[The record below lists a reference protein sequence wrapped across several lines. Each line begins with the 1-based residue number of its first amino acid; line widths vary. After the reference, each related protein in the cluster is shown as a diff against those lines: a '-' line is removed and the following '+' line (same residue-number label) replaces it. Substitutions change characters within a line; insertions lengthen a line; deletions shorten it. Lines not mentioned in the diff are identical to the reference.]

1 LIIRDVREHLTMC
14 IHHFARFMAG
24 LLRSLGGEAADVQQ
38 DRPLSAAE
46 KLDRDMMGRCIELSK
61 QAAAYRELPF
71 ASIICDGDEI
81 LAEVTNRVFRRS
93 DVTQH
98 AEFLAV
104 SEAQSAYG
112 RKRLANCTIY
122 SNVEPCVMCSMSIRE
137 AGIARVVFAIRSA
150 HMGGYSKWNVIED
163 RGLSS
168 ATRGYYR
175 KPPVVITGLMTQEA
189 EKVWRNWNP
198 IIWTV
203 IKWRGLFG
211 GQFTRSARSSA

>member
-1 LIIRDVREHLTMC
+1 MC
-14 IHHFARFMAG
+14 IHHFARFMTG
-24 LLRSLGGEAADVQQ
+24 LMRAPAEAAAGSEQE
-38 DRPLSAAE
+38 RPLSAAE
-46 KLDRDMMGRCIELSK
+46 KLDLDMMGRCIELSK
-61 QAAAYRELPF
+61 QAAAHRELPF
-71 ASIICDGDEI
+71 AAMICDGEEV
-81 LAEVTNRVFRRS
+81 LTEVTNRVFRRS

-104 SEAQSAYG
+104 SEAQRAYG

-150 HMGGYSKWNVIED
+150 HMGGYSKWNVLGD
-163 RGLSS
+163 HGMSS

-175 KPPVVITGLMTQEA
+175 KPPVVITGLMMAEA

-211 GQFTRSARSSA
+211 GQFARHVAS

>member
-1 LIIRDVREHLTMC
+1 MC
-14 IHHFARFMAG
+14 IHHFIRSVAG
-24 LLRSLGGEAADVQQ
+24 LLRSPDEETADTQP
-38 DRPLSAAE
+38 DRPLSAGE
-46 KLDRDMMGRCIELSK
+46 KLDLDMMGGCIELSK
-61 QAAAYRELPF
+61 QAAASGELPF
-71 ASIICDGDEI
+71 ASMICDGEEI
-81 LAEVTNRVFRRS
+81 LAKVTNRVFRRS

-104 SEAQSAYG
+104 SEAQRAYG
-112 RKRLANCTIY
+112 RRRLANCTIY

-137 AGIARVVFAIRSA
+137 AGIARVVFSIRSA
-150 HMGGYSKWNVIED
+150 HMGGYSKWNVLED

-175 KPPVVITGLMTQEA
+175 KPPVVIPGLMMQEA
-189 EKVWRNWNP
+189 ERVWRNWNP

-211 GQFTRSARSSA
+211 GEFAGARHSPA

>member
-1 LIIRDVREHLTMC
+1 MC
-14 IHHFARFMAG
+14 IHHFARSIAG
-24 LLRSLGGEAADVQQ
+24 LLRSREDEAANSQP
-38 DRPLSAAE
+38 DRPLSDLE
-46 KLDRDMMGRCIELSK
+46 KLDLDMMGRCIELSK
-61 QAAAYRELPF
+61 QAAAHGELPF
-71 ASIICDGDEI
+71 ASMICDGEQI

-104 SEAQSAYG
+104 SEAQRAFG

-137 AGIARVVFAIRSA
+137 AGIARVVFSIRSA
-150 HMGGYSKWNVIED
+150 HMGGYSKWNVLED
-163 RGLSS
+163 RGMSR

-175 KPPVVITGLMTQEA
+175 KPPIVITGLMMQEA

-211 GQFTRSARSSA
+211 GQFARAGHAPA

>member
-1 LIIRDVREHLTMC
+1 MC
-14 IHHFARFMAG
+14 IHHVTRFMTG
-24 LLRSLGGEAADVQQ
+24 LLRSPQEETVGAQQ
-38 DRPLSAAE
+38 ERPLSAGE
-46 KLDRDMMGRCIELSK
+46 KLDLDMMGRCIELSK
-61 QAAAYRELPF
+61 QAAAHRELPF
-71 ASIICDGDEI
+71 AAMICDGDEV
-81 LAEVTNRVFRRS
+81 LTEVTNHVFRRS

-104 SEAQSAYG
+104 SEAQRAYG

-137 AGIARVVFAIRSA
+137 AGLARVVFAIRSA
-150 HMGGYSKWNVIED
+150 YMGGYSKWNVLED
-163 RGLSS
+163 GGMSS

-175 KPPVVITGLMTQEA
+175 KPPVVVTGLMMQEA

-198 IIWTV
+198 IMWTV

-211 GQFTRSARSSA
+211 GQFARAGRLPA

>member
-1 LIIRDVREHLTMC
+1 MC
-14 IHHFARFMAG
+14 IHHFISSMAG
-24 LLRSLGGEAADVQQ
+24 LLRRSEKQAARTHQ
-38 DRPLSAAE
+38 DRPLSAGE
-46 KLDRDMMGRCIELSK
+46 QLDLGMMSRCIELSK
-61 QAAAYRELPF
+61 QAAASGELPF
-71 ASIICDGDEI
+71 AAMICDGEEV

-104 SEAQSAYG
+104 SEAQRAYG
-112 RKRLANCTIY
+112 RRRLANCTIY

-150 HMGGYSKWNVIED
+150 HMGGYSKWNVLED
-163 RGLSS
+163 CGLSS

-175 KPPVVITGLMTQEA
+175 RPPIVITGLMMREA

-211 GQFTRSARSSA
+211 GEFVRAGHSPA

>member
-1 LIIRDVREHLTMC
+1 MC
-14 IHHFARFMAG
+14 IHYFVRSMAG
-24 LLRSLGGEAADVQQ
+24 LLRSPQKEAADTQRG
-38 DRPLSAAE
+38 RPLSARE
-46 KLDRDMMGRCIELSK
+46 KLDLDMMDRCIELSK
-61 QAAAYRELPF
+61 QAAAAGELPF
-71 ASIICDGDEI
+71 ASMICDGEEI
-81 LAEVTNRVFRRS
+81 LAAVTNRVFRRS

-104 SEAQSAYG
+104 SETQRAYG

-150 HMGGYSKWNVIED
+150 HMGGYSKWNVLED
-163 RGLSS
+163 RGMSS

-175 KPPVVITGLMTQEA
+175 KPPVVITGLLMREA

-211 GQFTRSARSSA
+211 GQFARSGRSPARIVSG

>member
-1 LIIRDVREHLTMC
+1 M
-14 IHHFARFMAG
+14 HHVTSFMAG
-24 LLRSLGGEAADVQQ
+24 LLRSPQDEAAGTGHG
-38 DRPLSAAE
+38 RPLSAPE
-46 KLDRDMMGRCIELSK
+46 KLDLDMMGRCIELSK
-61 QAAAYRELPF
+61 QAAAHRELPF
-71 ASIICDGDEI
+71 AAMICDGEEI

-104 SEAQSAYG
+104 SEAQRAYG

-150 HMGGYSKWNVIED
+150 YMGGYSKWNVLED
-163 RGLSS
+163 HGLSS

-175 KPPVVITGLMTQEA
+175 KPPVVITGLMMQEA

-211 GQFTRSARSSA
+211 GQFARRGRIAA

>member
-1 LIIRDVREHLTMC
+1 
-14 IHHFARFMAG
+14 MAG
-24 LLRSLGGEAADVQQ
+24 LLRSRENAAEMQRDLP
-38 DRPLSAAE
+38 RSASE
-46 KLDRDMMGRCIELSK
+46 KLDHDMMGRCIELSK
-61 QAAAYRELPF
+61 QAAAAGELPF
-71 ASIICDGDEI
+71 ASMICDGEEV
-81 LAEVTNRVFRRS
+81 LAKVTNRVFRRS

-104 SEAQSAYG
+104 SEAQRAFG
-112 RKRLANCTIY
+112 RRRLANCTIY

-137 AGIARVVFAIRSA
+137 AGLARVVFSIRSA
-150 HMGGYSKWNVIED
+150 HMGGYSKWNVLAD

-168 ATRGYYR
+168 TTRGYCR
-175 KPPVVITGLMTQEA
+175 KPPVVIAGLMMQEA

-211 GQFTRSARSSA
+211 GQFAGAGHSVA

>member
-1 LIIRDVREHLTMC
+1 MC
-14 IHHFARFMAG
+14 IHHIAKSCVG
-24 LLRSLGGEAADVQQ
+24 LLLRSRKDEAPDTRQR
-38 DRPLSAAE
+38 RPLSAGE
-46 KLDRDMMGRCIELSK
+46 KLDLDMMGRCIELSK
-61 QAAAYRELPF
+61 QAAAHRELPF
-71 ASIICDGDEI
+71 AAIICDGKEI
-81 LAEVTNRVFRRS
+81 LAEVTNRVFRRG

-98 AEFLAV
+98 AELLAV
-104 SEAQSAYG
+104 SEAQRAYG

-137 AGIARVVFAIRSA
+137 AGLARVVFAIRSA
-150 HMGGYSKWNVIED
+150 HMGGYSKWNVLGD

-175 KPPVVITGLMTQEA
+175 KPPAVVAGLMMQEA

-211 GQFTRSARSSA
+211 GPFAGAGRSPA

>member
-1 LIIRDVREHLTMC
+1 MC
-14 IHHFARFMAG
+14 IHHVARFMAS
-24 LLRSLGGEAADVQQ
+24 LLRPAEDEAAGSQP
-38 DRPLSAAE
+38 DRPLSVGE
-46 KLDRDMMGRCIELSK
+46 QLDRDMMGRCIELSK
-61 QAAAYRELPF
+61 QAAAHRELPF
-71 ASIICDGDEI
+71 AAMICDGEEI
-81 LAEVTNRVFRRS
+81 LAEVTNHVFRRN

-104 SEAQSAYG
+104 SEAQRAYG

-137 AGIARVVFAIRSA
+137 AGLARVVFAIRSA
-150 HMGGYSKWNVIED
+150 YMGGYSKWNVLED
-163 RGLSS
+163 RSLSS

-175 KPPVVITGLMTQEA
+175 KPPVVITGLMMREA

-198 IIWTV
+198 IMWTV

-211 GQFTRSARSSA
+211 GQFAGQGGSPA

>member
-1 LIIRDVREHLTMC
+1 MC
-14 IHHFARFMAG
+14 IHHFTRFMAG
-24 LLRSLGGEAADVQQ
+24 LLRSPVDDAVDTQQ
-38 DRPLSAAE
+38 DCPLSARE
-46 KLDRDMMGRCIELSK
+46 KLDLDMMGRCIELSK
-61 QAAAYRELPF
+61 QAAAHGELPF
-71 ASIICDGDEI
+71 ASMICDGERI
-81 LAEVTNRVFRRS
+81 LSEVTNRVFRRS

-104 SEAQSAYG
+104 SEAQRGYG
-112 RKRLANCTIY
+112 RKRLASCTIY

-137 AGIARVVFAIRSA
+137 AGIARVVFSIRSA
-150 HMGGYSKWNVIED
+150 HMGGYSKWNVLED
-163 RGLSS
+163 RGMSS

-175 KPPVVITGLMTQEA
+175 KPPVVITGLMMREA

-211 GQFTRSARSSA
+211 GQFARAGRSPA

>member
-1 LIIRDVREHLTMC
+1 MC
-14 IHHFARFMAG
+14 VHHVARFMTG
-24 LLRSLGGEAADVQQ
+24 LLRSPDDEAADTQR
-38 DRPLSAAE
+38 DRSLSAGE
-46 KLDRDMMGRCIELSK
+46 KLDLDMMGRCIELSK
-61 QAAAYRELPF
+61 QAAAHHELPF
-71 ASIICDGDEI
+71 AAMICDGEEV
-81 LAEVTNRVFRRS
+81 LTEVTNHVFRRS

-104 SEAQSAYG
+104 SEAQRAYG

-137 AGIARVVFAIRSA
+137 AGLARVVFAIRSA
-150 HMGGYSKWNVIED
+150 YMGGYSKWNVLED

-175 KPPVVITGLMTQEA
+175 RPPVVITGLMMQEA

-198 IIWTV
+198 IMWTV

-211 GQFTRSARSSA
+211 GQFARRGRSPA

>member
-1 LIIRDVREHLTMC
+1 MC
-14 IHHFARFMAG
+14 IHHLIRFMAG
-24 LLRSLGGEAADVQQ
+24 LLPSSQDEAAGARP
-38 DRPLSAAE
+38 DRPLSAGE
-46 KLDRDMMGRCIELSK
+46 KLDLDMMGRCIVLSK
-61 QAAAYRELPF
+61 QAAAHRELPF
-71 ASIICDGDEI
+71 ASMICDGE
-81 LAEVTNRVFRRS
+81 EVLTEMTNRVFRRS

-104 SEAQSAYG
+104 SEAQRAYG
-112 RKRLANCTIY
+112 RKRLSNCTIY

-150 HMGGYSKWNVIED
+150 HMGGYSKWNVLED
-163 RGLSS
+163 RGISR

-175 KPPVVITGLMTQEA
+175 KPPVVIAGLMMEEA

-198 IIWTV
+198 IIWSV

-211 GQFTRSARSSA
+211 GKFAGAGRSPERCVSKA